1 MRFYRIGG
9 SRPWGDYGAILVHGM
24 SRHLPRLDGLIRLER
39 TGPFIP
45 PITLPGIGDVVVT
58 HKFRAAIER
67 TGLAGLSFA
76 PVIKTRI
83 VEFRWELW
91 DPGTVTAR
99 TPRKRGT
106 GGLHPGTPALPG
118 CRGTAR
124 PVVGG
129 DSSRGRPSGCGPGR
143 SRSLRIPDRS
153 SDVVRGGP
161 CFGPQASGI
170 SWRRKGAS
178 NGWRRRRGSGWSSKK
193 RAIPVDG
200 LTPLRPCV
208 TPGL

>member
-91 DPGTVTAR
+91 DPSA
-99 TPRKRGT
+99 PSP
-106 GGLHPGTPALPG
+106 LELPESG
-118 CRGTAR
+118 EPEDYILAR
-124 PVVGG
+124 PHSPAVAERLGLLWELILPEGAQVDAVRVG
-129 DSSRGRPSGCGPGR
+129 RGVYEYRIDPATWCGAPLFRPTGKRHFMATEGGKQRLEETAGEWLVFQEASHSG
-143 SRSLRIPDRS
+143 
-153 SDVVRGGP
+153 
-161 CFGPQASGI
+161 
-170 SWRRKGAS
+170 
-178 NGWRRRRGSGWSSKK
+178 
-193 RAIPVDG
+193 
-200 LTPLRPCV
+200 
-208 TPGL
+208 